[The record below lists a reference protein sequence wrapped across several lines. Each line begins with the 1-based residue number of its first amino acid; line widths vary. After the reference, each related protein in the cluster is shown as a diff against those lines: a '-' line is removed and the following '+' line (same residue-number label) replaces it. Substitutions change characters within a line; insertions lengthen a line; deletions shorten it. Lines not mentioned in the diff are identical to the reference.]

1 MKNKLG
7 GKNKLFQFRKQA
19 RWSFDTKIQVRKMMK
34 LLSISTQVSDIYI
47 FSTSILSTRTSSFIN
62 SRYYYKFDPFQK
74 LSPFPNIINIFNN
87 MFNTFLISNPVH
99 DKKTKK
105 QKNAKVST
113 IKSQQFPN
121 HLQFPIKKKEEREK
135 RRRKKADH
143 QSFLSPSSK

>member
-1 MKNKLG
+1 
-7 GKNKLFQFRKQA
+7 
-19 RWSFDTKIQVRKMMK
+19 
-34 LLSISTQVSDIYI
+34 
-47 FSTSILSTRTSSFIN
+47 
-62 SRYYYKFDPFQK
+62 
-74 LSPFPNIINIFNN
+74 